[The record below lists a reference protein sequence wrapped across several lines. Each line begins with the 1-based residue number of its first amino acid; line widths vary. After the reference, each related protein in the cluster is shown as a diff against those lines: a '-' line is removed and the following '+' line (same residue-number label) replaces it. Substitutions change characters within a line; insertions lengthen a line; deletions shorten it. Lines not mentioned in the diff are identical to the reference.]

1 MASVSYSNK
10 KFVVVSAFT
19 YIHTYVEFIMRGMV
33 EHVARIGG
41 ANGFEKSRPP
51 SAG

>member
-19 YIHTYVEFIMRGMV
+19 YIHTYIRRIYN
-33 EHVARIGG
+33 ARHGR
-41 ANGFEKSRPP
+41 ACSSNRRREWL
-51 SAG
+51 